1 MDANALMSEV
11 ELVVTEARIWAR
23 GADTHW
29 DVPPSVVLGSNG
41 FDLVVGQPLNPRTQ
55 VGSVVQFAP
64 ADAIALPPRTPS
76 MVDAMAAVFT
86 KVLENLRVITPCAR
100 ITLICPTE
108 WGGDRRGV
116 LEQAARRCTPM
127 VVFEHI
133 AVRSVASDEGTSHS
147 QRTLVLEFGLLTTTA
162 STVIRSHRGVHVESC
177 EHEPTLALDDI
188 AADTPGLASLSALV
202 ARLLASGPI
211 DLVQVVGVTD
221 TAKLDLLRTAVAQ
234 ATGAAVELRPVAG
247 SDLVRGHRL
256 ESGDSPEVP
265 AAPNEW
271 MRPLRERAAA
281 QREPRSRTARFAA
294 AAIAAVVAIALVVV
308 GVVVSSGRRDE
319 GATAAPSTERAPT
332 SVVPPPIGTSA
343 DAAPETFGRIRF
355 RTPPGWR
362 VAPAPE
368 SGRARVDLVP
378 EAGVR
383 QRITVMQTPLAVGSG
398 YEQVATKLE
407 AQMAQRPPGVL
418 TDLKRDVVFGGRSGL
433 AYSERP
439 GDGSTVR
446 WHVLLEYGVQV
457 SIGCQYAGDGW
468 GQLET
473 VCANFGDSVR
483 VVP

>member
-1 MDANALMSEV
+1 MSEV

-76 MVDAMAAVFT
+76 VVDATAAVFA
-86 KVLENLRVITPCAR
+86 KVLENLRVPAPCAR
-100 ITLICPTE
+100 ITLICPSE

-116 LEQAARRCTPM
+116 LEQAARRCASKVT
-127 VVFEHI
+127 FEHI

-147 QRTLVLEFGLLTTTA
+147 RRTLVLEFGLLTTTA

-177 EHEPTLALDDI
+177 EHEPTLALDEI
-188 AADTPGLASLSALV
+188 SADTPGFASLCALV
-202 ARLLASGPI
+202 ARLLDGGPI
-211 DLVQVVGVTD
+211 DLAQVVGITD
-221 TAKLDLLRTAVAQ
+221 AAKVDLLHTAIAQ
-234 ATGAAVELRPVAG
+234 AAGTAVELRPVAG
-247 SDLVRGHRL
+247 ADLVRGRRL
-256 ESGDSPEVP
+256 EPGGSPE
-265 AAPNEW
+265 AAPAPTEW

-281 QREPRSRTARFAA
+281 QRKPRYRTAGFAA
-294 AAIAAVVAIALVVV
+294 AAIAAVVAVALVVV
-308 GVVVSSGRRDE
+308 GVVVSSGRRDD
-319 GATAAPSTERAPT
+319 GATATPSTEAAPT
-332 SVVPPPIGTSA
+332 GVVPPPVGTSA

-355 RTPPGWR
+355 RIPPGWR
-362 VAPAPE
+362 VAPSPE

-378 EAGVR
+378 EAGAR
-383 QRITVMQTPLAVGSG
+383 QRITVMQTPVAAGSG
-398 YEQVATKLE
+398 YEQVAAKLE

-418 TDLKRDVVFGGRSGL
+418 TDLERDVVFGGRSGL

-468 GQLET
+468 AQLET
-473 VCANFGDSVR
+473 PCANFGDSVR